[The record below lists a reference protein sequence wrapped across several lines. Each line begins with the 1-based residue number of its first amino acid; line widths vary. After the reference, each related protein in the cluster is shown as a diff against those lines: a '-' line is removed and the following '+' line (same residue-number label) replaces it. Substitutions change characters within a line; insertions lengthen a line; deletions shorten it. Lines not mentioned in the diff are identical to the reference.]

1 MNTFYLIRH
10 GLNDMVGKAI
20 AGWLPKVHLN
30 KEGREQAERLASHL
44 GAQPIQR
51 IYSSPLERAQETAQP
66 LAKKLNLQVQT
77 ADELG
82 EVHYGD
88 WNGQLNEALAAQP
101 KWKQWNAFRT
111 GTRIPKGEMM
121 VEIQARMA
129 GFIQKLRQEFPDETI
144 ALVSHG
150 DPIRA
155 TLAYYLGIPLDLMLR
170 FEVDPASISI
180 LKLDDHA
187 PRVLCIND
195 RTASL

>member
-20 AGWLPKVHLN
+20 AGWVPGVHLN
-30 KEGREQAERLASHL
+30 KEGREQADRLAEYLAKHR
-44 GAQPIQR
+44 IQH
-51 IYSSPLERAQETAQP
+51 IFSSPLERAQETAQP
-66 LAKKLNLQVQT
+66 LATKLGLQLQT

-88 WNGQLNEALAAQP
+88 WNGQLNETLNGQP
-101 KWKQWNAFRT
+101 RWKQWNAFRT
-111 GTRIPKGEMM
+111 GTRIPKGEMI
-121 VEIQARMA
+121 VEVQARMVA
-129 GFIQKLRQEFPDETI
+129 FIQKLRQDSPDQKV

-155 TLAYYLGIPLDLMLR
+155 TLAYYLGIPLDFILR

-180 LKLDDHA
+180 LTLDDYA

-195 RTASL
+195 GAASH